1 MKKKEYIKPE
11 MKVYQIE
18 TQAILAVSEIET
30 AKENDYSDD
39 NVNNFIEDGGI
50 IYIDYRNSLTPNPSP
65 KGRGVIRPF
74 GDVLA

>member
-1 MKKKEYIKPE
+1 MEKKEYIKPE

-18 TQAILAVSEIET
+18 TPSILAGSKIET

-50 IYIDYRNSLTPNPSP
+50 IYID
-65 KGRGVIRPF
+65 
-74 GDVLA
+74 

>member
-11 MKVYQIE
+11 IAVLQME
-18 TQAILAVSEIET
+18 TLAILAGSKIET

-50 IYIDYRNSLTPNPSP
+50 IYID
-65 KGRGVIRPF
+65 
-74 GDVLA
+74 